1 MKKTMKPTDI
11 PEEGLLCD
19 LLWSDPDINCDRWG
33 TNDRG
38 LSVIFSEIVLKTFL
52 EKNDLD
58 LICRAHQVD

>member
-19 LLWSDPDINCDRWG
+19 LLWNAPDINCDRRG

-38 LSVIFSEIVLKTFL
+38 VSVIFSEIVLKTFL

-58 LICRAHQVD
+58 LICRAHQVV